1 MKSNWLVEYWKIPK
15 RPVGSH
21 AQMSEQLKYIKP
33 EQENILRRY
42 FTDYKSA
49 NDFAASIF
57 ARGDYHTNV
66 KQGQTLKPELNLE
79 DARKLL
85 EEQFRVRLYKDP
97 KYPFI
102 PAMGTRHMFQGFDT
116 GEDGGY
122 IGTLHLWWS
131 NDSGEPSYHT
141 KDKQF
146 ISGYWKSEWIDD
158 PKDAIQLAIE
168 CERKQNIYAEQL
180 TEAFLKYESERSE
193 KRARELLDKRYEK
206 DMKKMEEESKKVL
219 WN

>member
-1 MKSNWLVEYWKIPK
+1 
-15 RPVGSH
+15 
-21 AQMSEQLKYIKP
+21 
-33 EQENILRRY
+33 
-42 FTDYKSA
+42 
-49 NDFAASIF
+49 
-57 ARGDYHTNV
+57 
-66 KQGQTLKPELNLE
+66 LKPELNLE

-116 GEDGGY
+116 GEDDGY

-146 ISGYWKSEWIDD
+146 ISGYWKSEWIND
-158 PKDAIQLAIE
+158 PRDAIQLAIE
-168 CERKQNIYAEQL
+168 CERENIYAEKL
-180 TEAFLKYESERSE
+180 TEAFLKDQSERSE
-193 KRARELLDKRYEK
+193 KIARKLLDKRFKK
-206 DMKKMEEESKKVL
+206 DMEKAEEESKKVL